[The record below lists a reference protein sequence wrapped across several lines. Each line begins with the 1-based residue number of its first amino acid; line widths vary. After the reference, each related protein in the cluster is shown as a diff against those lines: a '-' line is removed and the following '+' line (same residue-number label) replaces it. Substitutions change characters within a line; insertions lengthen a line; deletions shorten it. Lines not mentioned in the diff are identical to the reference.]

1 MKKTIGI
8 AACAAAVLLL
18 ASCAKEGQGL
28 FKGNYTFKTSGSVYA
43 ELSIENT
50 DGNSSSTLDLDLET
64 EQGQMDILKTGSGDG
79 GMIVTMNVLG
89 GDVRSFRARAE
100 GSTLIVEPFDT
111 KIKLQIARHGTA
123 TIDVT
128 ASGSAKSYG
137 DVVIFD
143 LVYEG
148 EGVSEIGEST
158 AEVKICGSS
167 VQCIAKLND

>member
-1 MKKTIGI
+1 
-8 AACAAAVLLL
+8 
-18 ASCAKEGQGL
+18 
-28 FKGNYTFKTSGSVYA
+28 
-43 ELSIENT
+43 
-50 DGNSSSTLDLDLET
+50 
-64 EQGQMDILKTGSGDG
+64 MDILKTGSGDG

-100 GSTLIVEPFDT
+100 GSSLIVEPFDT

-128 ASGSAKSYG
+128 ASGSAKRYG

-158 AEVKICGSS
+158 ADVKICDSS